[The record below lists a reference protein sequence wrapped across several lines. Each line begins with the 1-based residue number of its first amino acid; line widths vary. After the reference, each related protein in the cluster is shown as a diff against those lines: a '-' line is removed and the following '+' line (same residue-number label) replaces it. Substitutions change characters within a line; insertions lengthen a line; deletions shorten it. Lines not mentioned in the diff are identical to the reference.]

1 MPPDP
6 QDRLVSPRRKERRHA
21 ILESA
26 RSLCRL
32 IGYEAMTMDMVAA
45 RASVTKPTLYAY
57 FDSKEDLAVEA
68 FVEALEERLNL
79 LAQLPTHLPTDV
91 RFERILEYILEEK
104 IGAEPTSFAFPGP
117 PISTHPRFLEASQE
131 LVDAFV
137 ALLKEG
143 QASGRANP
151 KLDPDVVVHT
161 YFTILTDPRLEGLVR
176 SGKIEREATRE
187 TLFLLLT
194 EAIRA
199 SPESAPSGETEV
211 TSSSAR

>member
-6 QDRLVSPRRKERRHA
+6 QDRLATARRKERRHT

-45 RASVTKPTLYAY
+45 RAHVTKPTLYAY

-68 FVEALEERLNL
+68 FVEALEQRLNL
-79 LAQLPTHLPTDV
+79 LAELPTDLSTDV
-91 RFERILEYILEEK
+91 RFERILRYVLNEK
-104 IGAEPTSFAFPGP
+104 LSAESTSFAFPGP
-117 PISTHPRFLEASQE
+117 PISTHPRFLEAYQE
-131 LVDAFV
+131 LIDAFV
-137 ALLKEG
+137 GLMREG
-143 QASGRANP
+143 QATGRANP
-151 KLDPDVVVHT
+151 KLNPEVVVHT
-161 YFTILTDPRLEGLVR
+161 YFTILTDPRLEGMVR
-176 SGKIEREATRE
+176 SGAIDREATRE

-194 EAIRA
+194 EALRA
-199 SPESAPSGETEV
+199 SPESTPSGETEV